1 MGSKKLRCIVY
12 KIFCTCLFVVG
23 ICLCIST
30 LQIANEI
37 THLVSDH
44 ESFWH
49 IIGYGVL
56 IIFMGT
62 YGIFMAGIGFVLL
75 FDNDNERIG

>member
-1 MGSKKLRCIVY
+1 MGGKKLRCIVY

-23 ICLCIST
+23 ICLSISS
-30 LQIANEI
+30 LQIANKI
-37 THLVSDH
+37 TILISDH